1 MEDASTTTLLDK
13 EQAAFIESVK
23 QEIRTAQHRALR
35 QVNQE
40 MILLYWKIGKMLN
53 EHVAYGNQFI
63 DQLARELRFSF
74 PDMKGL
80 SARNLR
86 YMKRFAEENEDKRI
100 LQTVFAKLPWSHN
113 IRMLDKVSNE
123 KKRLW
128 YAQEA
133 IKNGWSVR
141 ILEHQIEW
149 QLYERQA
156 ETPKITNFDKRLP
169 PQQSEL
175 ATQMMKDPYVF
186 DFISMRDGMLER
198 DLEEALV
205 HNITK
210 MLLELGQGFAFLGH
224 QYHIVVGGEDF
235 YIDLLFYNVKL
246 HCYFVIELKTGAF
259 QPEYAG
265 KLNFYLSAV
274 DSQMRGEGDAP
285 TIGLIL
291 CKGKNDVVA
300 EYSLRDMTKPMGV
313 SAYRL
318 TRELPEM
325 LKDALP
331 SGKDFERL

>member
-123 KKRLW
+123 KSVFGMRKKQSKTVGRCAFSNIRSNGSFTSDKPKRR
-128 YAQEA
+128 
-133 IKNGWSVR
+133 KSR
-141 ILEHQIEW
+141 IS
-149 QLYERQA
+149 
-156 ETPKITNFDKRLP
+156 TNVCRR
-169 PQQSEL
+169 SR
-175 ATQMMKDPYVF
+175 A
-186 DFISMRDGMLER
+186 
-198 DLEEALV
+198 
-205 HNITK
+205 N
-210 MLLELGQGFAFLGH
+210 
-224 QYHIVVGGEDF
+224 
-235 YIDLLFYNVKL
+235 
-246 HCYFVIELKTGAF
+246 
-259 QPEYAG
+259 
-265 KLNFYLSAV
+265 
-274 DSQMRGEGDAP
+274 SQR
-285 TIGLIL
+285 
-291 CKGKNDVVA
+291 
-300 EYSLRDMTKPMGV
+300 R
-313 SAYRL
+313 
-318 TRELPEM
+318 
-325 LKDALP
+325 
-331 SGKDFERL
+331 

>member
-1 MEDASTTTLLDK
+1 MKKFAS
-13 EQAAFIESVK
+13 
-23 QEIRTAQHRALR
+23 EIS
-35 QVNQE
+35 E
-40 MILLYWKIGKMLN
+40 
-53 EHVAYGNQFI
+53 
-63 DQLARELRFSF
+63 RE
-74 PDMKGL
+74 
-80 SARNLR
+80 
-86 YMKRFAEENEDKRI
+86 I
-100 LQTVFAKLPWSHN
+100 LQRLFAKLPWGHIISL
-113 IRMLDKVSNE
+113 LDKVKSE
-123 KKRLW
+123 PERVW
-128 YAQEA
+128 YAKEDIQY
-133 IKNGWSVR
+133 GWSQAVL
-141 ILEHQIEW
+141 IHQIES
-149 QLYERQA
+149 QLYHRQA
-156 ETPKITNFDKRLP
+156 KATKITNFDRLLP
-169 PQQSEL
+169 PEQSEL
-175 ATQMMKDPYVF
+175 AKQQLKDPYVF
-186 DFISMRDGMLER
+186 DFIGTRQDMMERELE
-198 DLEEALV
+198 DLLV

-291 CKGKNDVVA
+291 CKGKNDIVA

-313 SAYRL
+313 SAYQL
-318 TRELPEM
+318 TRELPEI